1 MESSKEKVSYCIGF
15 ETAKNLKQQFSD
27 MDVQLLLSG
36 FQDGAEGHSPKLPQ
50 EEIKNLMI
58 ALRRQ
63 IEVQQKQF
71 ISQVADENKKVGEQF
86 LVENKQKDG
95 IMTLPSGLQYKI
107 LSKGTGPSPT
117 ILDVVST
124 HYKGSSI
131 NGQVFE
137 STYDAGRPA
146 VFPVNRV
153 IQGWAEAL
161 QKMHVGDKWQLFIPS
176 YLAYGEAGFGN
187 VIGPNVT
194 LIFEMEL
201 LGINS

>member
-1 MESSKEKVSYCIGF
+1 MESSKEKVSYCIGL

-27 MDVQLLLSG
+27 MDIPLLLDG
-36 FQDGAEGHSPKLPQ
+36 FIDGAHGNSPKVPQ
-50 EEIKNLMI
+50 EEVRNLMT

-71 ISQVADENKKVGEQF
+71 ISHVSEENKKAGESF
-86 LVENKQKDG
+86 LEMNKQKEG
-95 IMTLPSGLQYKI
+95 VVTLPSGLQYKVI
-107 LSKGTGPSPT
+107 QKGTGPSPT
-117 ILDVVST
+117 ILDVVTT

-137 STYDAGRPA
+137 STYDAGKPA
-146 VFPVNRV
+146 TFPVNRV

-176 YLAYGEAGFGN
+176 YLAYGEAGYAN
-187 VIGPNVT
+187 AIGPNVT
-194 LIFEMEL
+194 LVFEMEL